1 MIHANGSTK
10 GINIPIG
17 WLGLYFVY
25 RYLPNYR
32 TKDNP
37 PLDLSGLLQF
47 SSGSVLRSSRLNGN
61 R

>member
-1 MIHANGSTK
+1 MDLPKVLIF
-10 GINIPIG
+10 PIG

-32 TKDNP
+32 TKDHNP

-47 SSGSVLRSSRLNGN
+47 
-61 R
+61 